1 MKKYTTFHDFYPYYL
16 TEHQNRISRT
26 LHFIG
31 TGIVIALFVVF
42 LLTFNWQY
50 FALMP
55 VAGYGFA
62 WAGHAFLNA
71 TNQQPLPTHYTVW
84 AAIL

>member
-55 VAGYGFA
+55 VAGYGLSLI
-62 WAGHAFLNA
+62 HICIYCQSKHLCVEKNS
-71 TNQQPLPTHYTVW
+71 LV
-84 AAIL
+84 